1 MKILQQG
8 GAGGDKDRSHEQRAD
23 NSPEENPM
31 LIDRRSREILKNH
44 KKNEEIIDAKGF
56 FDDIAGE
63 KFESF
68 VLSPNKVDSQVKNQG
83 Q

>member
-1 MKILQQG
+1 M
-8 GAGGDKDRSHEQRAD
+8 AGV
-23 NSPEENPM
+23 
-31 LIDRRSREILKNH
+31 EILKDH
-44 KKNEEIIDAKGF
+44 KKNEEIIDAKGL

-68 VLSPNKVDSQVKNQG
+68 CPQNKVDSQVKNQG